1 MVQINSE
8 FTIRN
13 HRRQLLLGGMMLLLS
28 LICIA
33 MTAMF
38 IYVSNE
44 ANQRVENIR
53 EEYRQVS
60 DRREAR
66 VAELTERLADL
77 QLKIDGIVV
86 REKARP
92 AKRSSERQ
100 GSSDEYYPS
109 DRGMATAAAV
119 VNPKE
124 GEYHERTT
132 ER

>member
-53 EEYRQVS
+53 EEYRQIS

-66 VAELTERLADL
+66 VAELTEQLSEL
-77 QLKIDGIVV
+77 QLKLDGILV
-86 REKARP
+86 REKTRP
-92 AKRSSERQ
+92 AKRSS
-100 GSSDEYYPS
+100 
-109 DRGMATAAAV
+109 
-119 VNPKE
+119 
-124 GEYHERTT
+124 
-132 ER
+132 

>member
-1 MVQINSE
+1 MVQINNE

-53 EEYRQVS
+53 EEYRQIS

-66 VAELTERLADL
+66 VAELTEQLADL

-92 AKRSSERQ
+92 AKRSS
-100 GSSDEYYPS
+100 
-109 DRGMATAAAV
+109 
-119 VNPKE
+119 
-124 GEYHERTT
+124 
-132 ER
+132 

>member
-53 EEYRQVS
+53 EEYRQIS

-66 VAELTERLADL
+66 VAELTEQLSEL
-77 QLKIDGIVV
+77 QLKLDGILV

-92 AKRSSERQ
+92 AKRSS
-100 GSSDEYYPS
+100 
-109 DRGMATAAAV
+109 
-119 VNPKE
+119 
-124 GEYHERTT
+124 
-132 ER
+132 

>member
-8 FTIRN
+8 VTIRN

-28 LICIA
+28 LICIG

-53 EEYRQVS
+53 EEYRQIS

-66 VAELTERLADL
+66 VAELTEQLSEL
-77 QLKIDGIVV
+77 QLKLDSILT

-92 AKRSSERQ
+92 AKRSS
-100 GSSDEYYPS
+100 
-109 DRGMATAAAV
+109 
-119 VNPKE
+119 
-124 GEYHERTT
+124 
-132 ER
+132 

>member
-53 EEYRQVS
+53 EEYRQIS

-66 VAELTERLADL
+66 VAELTEQLSEL
-77 QLKIDGIVV
+77 QLKLDSILV

-92 AKRSSERQ
+92 AKRSS
-100 GSSDEYYPS
+100 
-109 DRGMATAAAV
+109 
-119 VNPKE
+119 
-124 GEYHERTT
+124 
-132 ER
+132 